1 MRKVGPSCVLLS
13 RLVVAALL
21 LQNVE
26 QVLRLR
32 VASVEP
38 CSLLLLDEVF
48 ILLWKGLRSAR
59 VKLRRAALRISICS
73 ARDYDDARVVNRA
86 SIASLFREQLAESQV
101 IVTALMRVMHLI
113 GRCHHHRRPSEQ
125 LVILI
130 RLHPMQLGVLILVLL
145 LLNHVALAVLLL
157 L

>member
-1 MRKVGPSCVLLS
+1 MREVGPSRVLLS

-48 ILLWKGLRSAR
+48 GLLLNGLRPAR
-59 VKLRRAALRISICS
+59 VNLRRAALSFFF
-73 ARDYDDARVVNRA
+73 
-86 SIASLFREQLAESQV
+86 L
-101 IVTALMRVMHLI
+101 
-113 GRCHHHRRPSEQ
+113 
-125 LVILI
+125 
-130 RLHPMQLGVLILVLL
+130 
-145 LLNHVALAVLLL
+145 
-157 L
+157 